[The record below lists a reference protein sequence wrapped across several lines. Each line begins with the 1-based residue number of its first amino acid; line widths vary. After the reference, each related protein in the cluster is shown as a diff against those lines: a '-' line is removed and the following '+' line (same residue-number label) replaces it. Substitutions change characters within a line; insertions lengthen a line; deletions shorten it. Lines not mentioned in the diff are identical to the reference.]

1 MVKGL
6 DHFRERFRAYDDAFV
21 LIGGAA
27 CDVWFTRQGLAFR
40 PTQDLDIVL
49 VIEVLDAAFVG
60 AMRQYIAEGQYRL
73 RHYTA
78 DGPPVL
84 YRFAKPEDDRF
95 PKMLELFSKKPEAL
109 DLRDDQQI
117 VPVAT
122 GSDAHSLSAIL
133 VNADYYELIRA
144 HAEKVDGIAFAT
156 ATALIPLKARAWIDL
171 TQRKLAGETIDAD
184 DILKHRNDVF
194 RLAATLAAT
203 AGPALPAAIRSDLIA
218 FLEAF
223 PEDAAEWEAILAS
236 LKNTFGGGIAPATLR
251 STLNTYF
258 LLS

>member
-6 DHFRERFRAYDDAFV
+6 DHFRERFRDYEDAFV
-21 LIGGAA
+21 VIGGAA
-27 CDVWFTRQGLAFR
+27 CDVWFTRQGLTFR
-40 PTQDLDIVL
+40 ATRDLDLVL
-49 VIEVLDAAFVG
+49 VIEVLDASFDG
-60 AMRQYIAEGQYRL
+60 AMRQFIDEGGYRL
-73 RHYTA
+73 RQYTE
-78 DGPPVL
+78 DGPPIL
-84 YRFAKPEDDRF
+84 YRFANPDDDRF

-109 DLRDDQQI
+109 DLRVDQQI
-117 VPVAT
+117 VPVAI
-122 GSDAHSLSAIL
+122 GSDTHSLSAIL
-133 VNADYYELIRA
+133 LNADYYELIRA
-144 HAEKVDGIAFAT
+144 HAEKVDGLAFAT

-236 LKNTFGGGIAPATLR
+236 LKNTFGGRIAPATLR
-251 STLNTYF
+251 SALKTYF
-258 LLS
+258 LHS